1 MESTGSAHIL
11 GGCRTPIGKLSG
23 SLASLTAPQLGGA
36 AIREALRRTGTDPN
50 SVDEVI
56 MGIVLSAG
64 VGQAPARQAAL
75 LAGIPERVA
84 ALSINKVCGSGL
96 KAVMLADQI
105 IRAGDANCI
114 VAGGMESMSRAPY
127 LAVGARQG
135 WKYGHQ
141 QLVDSMLHDGLW
153 CASENC
159 GMGAL
164 ADELAAREPVS
175 RADQD
180 AYALE
185 SHRRAV
191 AAPWRDEIVAVS
203 ISARGQQRMVSSDE
217 GPRGQTS
224 ADELAN
230 LPAAFGAGGSV
241 TAGNA
246 AQISDGAAAVVVGSE
261 RMARECQS
269 PIKARIVASVTCGVH
284 PRDVFLSPV
293 LATEQVLARANLRL
307 ADIDVVEINE
317 AFAAQSVACTRR
329 LKLDPAKTNVHGGAI
344 ALGHPIGASGARL
357 LVTLLHALAAREQ
370 RLGLVSL
377 CLGGGHAVAM
387 IIELEGPA

>member
-1 MESTGSAHIL
+1 
-11 GGCRTPIGKLSG
+11 
-23 SLASLTAPQLGGA
+23 
-36 AIREALRRTGTDPN
+36 
-50 SVDEVI
+50 
-56 MGIVLSAG
+56 
-64 VGQAPARQAAL
+64 
-75 LAGIPERVA
+75 
-84 ALSINKVCGSGL
+84 
-96 KAVMLADQI
+96 
-105 IRAGDANCI
+105 
-114 VAGGMESMSRAPY
+114 
-127 LAVGARQG
+127 
-135 WKYGHQ
+135 
-141 QLVDSMLHDGLW
+141 
-153 CASENC
+153 
-159 GMGAL
+159 
-164 ADELAAREPVS
+164 
-175 RADQD
+175 
-180 AYALE
+180 
-185 SHRRAV
+185 
-191 AAPWRDEIVAVS
+191 
-203 ISARGQQRMVSSDE
+203 MVSSDE